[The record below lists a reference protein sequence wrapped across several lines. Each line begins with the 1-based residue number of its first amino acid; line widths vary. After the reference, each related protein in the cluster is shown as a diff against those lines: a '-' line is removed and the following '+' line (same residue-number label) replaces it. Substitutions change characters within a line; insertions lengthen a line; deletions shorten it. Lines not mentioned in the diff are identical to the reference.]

1 MTSPVGHRRARM
13 PRFGRLPLSL
23 ALAVLALGLGVFAGP
38 GAFGRLALELGLP
51 GLAAPLI
58 EDPLSRG
65 VALYRAGDYA
75 AADKAFAEAGRS
87 ATFNRGDTLAATGNY
102 ALAVAYFDAAL
113 FADPSDADA
122 RFNREL
128 VARLVP
134 PVVGQSNAI
143 DGVAATVLTDKSDA
157 ATTAREI
164 PKAPSLAPQLAAV
177 RPRTGSATVASTDWL
192 ATLRDDP
199 GLYLKLRLKA
209 EQERRQDLGMANPEE
224 DTAW

>member
-1 MTSPVGHRRARM
+1 MNRRF
-13 PRFGRLPLSL
+13 PPLPDLRLRRTTVSL
-23 ALAVLALGLGVFAGP
+23 ALALLAIGLAVLAGP
-38 GAFGRLALELGLP
+38 GAFGRLGLELGLP

-58 EDPLSRG
+58 QDPMSRG
-65 VALYRAGDYA
+65 VALYRAGDYQL
-75 AADKAFAEAGRS
+75 ADKAFAEAGRA
-87 ATFNRGDTLAATGNY
+87 ATYNRGDTLAATGQY
-102 ALAVAYFDAAL
+102 ALAVAYFDAAI

-122 RFNREL
+122 RYNRDL
-128 VARLVP
+128 VAKRVP
-134 PVVGQSNAI
+134 PVVGESNSI

-164 PKAPSLAPQLAAV
+164 PKAKSLAPQFAVV

-192 ATLRDDP
+192 ATLPDDP
-199 GLYLKLRLKA
+199 GVYLKLRLKA

>member
-1 MTSPVGHRRARM
+1 MKDRVPV
-13 PRFGRLPLSL
+13 SL
-23 ALAVLALGLGVFAGP
+23 ALAALVIGLAVFAGP

-65 VALYRAGDYA
+65 VALYRAGDYQ
-75 AADKAFAEAGRS
+75 AADAAFAKAGRS
-87 ATFNRGDTLAATGNY
+87 ATYNRGDTLAATGNY

-122 RFNREL
+122 RANRDL

-134 PVVGQSNAI
+134 PVVGQSNSI
-143 DGVAATVLTDKSDA
+143 DGIAATVLTDQSDA
-157 ATTAREI
+157 AATTRQL
-164 PKAPSLAPQLAAV
+164 PKALSLAPQFAVV
-177 RPRTGSATVASTDWL
+177 RPRTGSATVASPDWL
-192 ATLRDDP
+192 ATLPDDP